1 MSNEQKKGQ
10 GSPGV
15 GSSHLAQSSR
25 NDELL
30 ADYLGELF
38 NTPAT
43 EPLPDAVHDL
53 SIRDSDDLESDK
65 ALSTASDK
73 VALPENEASLDHE
86 DLQRTANKP
95 GYSGDADGLVGSVM
109 SAGEEAGSLKP
120 STVPDDYSDQEHFDS
135 LQEANVNPLTPQS
148 ETKPACKAKLIRG
161 DELLKR
167 SKELPF
173 KDAPRE
179 QTPQV
184 LSGLMPKMKTELT
197 VEPAA
202 EAQLQEPA
210 LEQKVTSDEKL
221 AALKSDLKQEIKT
234 DLQQDLK
241 KELKTELKP
250 ELKTELKTELKG
262 EIKAELKT
270 EVGSEVTTKIDKD
283 IKDVKD
289 ELESQVA
296 RLDVS
301 VAETVAQQPPQ
312 QPPESPPKI
321 KRFRE
326 LDAFEALIFEV
337 RGLQLAVPLISLG
350 SIHHLDDE
358 ITPIFGR
365 ADWYLGMYRV
375 NDRNLQVVDTAR
387 WVMPSRGAATSEEEY
402 DFVIRLGDTNWGLA
416 CSSVHQSMRIRQ
428 SEVKWR
434 TANSKRPWLAGTVIA
449 KMCALLDVDN
459 MAELLEQDKLQGA
472 G

>member
-1 MSNEQKKGQ
+1 MSKEQKKGQ

-43 EPLPDAVHDL
+43 EPLPDAVRDL
-53 SIRDSDDLESDK
+53 SIRDSDDLESGK

-73 VALPENEASLDHE
+73 VALPENDAPLGPE
-86 DLQRTANKP
+86 DQLRTANKP
-95 GYSGDADGLVGSVM
+95 GDSGGADGLSGSLV
-109 SAGEEAGSLKP
+109 SAGEEAVSLKP
-120 STVPDDYSDQEHFDS
+120 STVPVDDADQEHFDS

-148 ETKPACKAKLIRG
+148 ETKPACKATLIRG

-179 QTPQV
+179 QTAQV

-202 EAQLQEPA
+202 EAQSQEPA
-210 LEQKVTSDEKL
+210 LEQQVTSDEKL
-221 AALKSDLKQEIKT
+221 ATLKSDIKQEI
-234 DLQQDLK
+234 
-241 KELKTELKP
+241 KTELKP
-250 ELKTELKTELKG
+250 ELKTELKKELKG

-270 EVGSEVTTKIDKD
+270 EVGAEVTAKIEKD
-283 IKDVKD
+283 IKEIKGVKD

-387 WVMPSRGAATSEEEY
+387 WVMPSRGPAASEEEY

>member
-1 MSNEQKKGQ
+1 VSKEQKKGQ

-53 SIRDSDDLESDK
+53 SIRYSDDLESGK

-73 VALPENEASLDHE
+73 VALPENEAPLGPE
-86 DLQRTANKP
+86 DQQRTANKSDD
-95 GYSGDADGLVGSVM
+95 SGGADGLSGSLV
-109 SAGEEAGSLKP
+109 STGEEAVSLKP
-120 STVPDDYSDQEHFDS
+120 STVPVDDADQEHFDS
-135 LQEANVNPLTPQS
+135 LQEANVNPFTPQS

-173 KDAPRE
+173 KDAPLE
-179 QTPQV
+179 QMAQV

-210 LEQKVTSDEKL
+210 LEQQVTSDEKL
-221 AALKSDLKQEIKT
+221 ATLKSDIKQEI
-234 DLQQDLK
+234 
-241 KELKTELKP
+241 KTELKP
-250 ELKTELKTELKG
+250 ELKAELKKELKG
-262 EIKAELKT
+262 EMKAELKT
-270 EVGSEVTTKIDKD
+270 EVGSEVTAKIEKD
-283 IKDVKD
+283 IKEIKDVKD

-301 VAETVAQQPPQ
+301 VTETVAQQPPQ